1 MKKFL
6 ITAFTLLV
14 SLGVMAQAANDRTLR
29 LYYGGEVIFSRLVS
43 QLDSLNFKVNTVED
57 DEEDKPVVPDITTCD
72 KNYSESG
79 LYLGVIG
86 FNNKLT
92 EKELGLL
99 TPSTVNSYKT
109 FVNNLSVGN
118 ATVLY
123 YAEENG
129 LDRLT
134 QASFPSDLISAS
146 IVTFTDGLDQ
156 GSVAYNE
163 YYENMGIAQ
172 YLSDLN
178 GRILSE
184 KVCGS
189 NIKID
194 AYAIGLQ
201 GKDVQ
206 DVDAFKNNLKKLSSS
221 EDKMFEANDMDE
233 VNETFNNIARSLYSA
248 TSIFSMTFNI
258 PMPSNGEVI
267 RFTFDNVEK
276 AEDSKC
282 YIEGTYRSRNLE
294 DLKFEGCLYQ
304 GPAVISGVK
313 SGVEMSFSFEG
324 LSDTNNEQL
333 PRTNIQNFKKSSVN
347 GIWQLNSEFDGNS
360 NVEIEEEQ
368 KTAVVMLVLDCSSSL
383 GDDFARMKSAAN
395 NFISLLLNASE
406 QNNTVSFD
414 ANGGAGSMSSM
425 TFGKGDSK
433 YLTANK
439 FTRTGYTF
447 VGWNTKADG
456 TGTSY
461 SDKQSIT
468 PTENLTLYAQWEE
481 SKGTGTAN
489 GHDWVDLGLPS
500 GTKWATMNVGA
511 ESPEDYGDYFAWG
524 ETETKSSYTLEN
536 YKWYDDVNDRYTKY
550 PLMNRSLSVNEIEDS
565 GEISKRSA
573 TSGIFLRGNGDWNTL
588 DREFTYKG
596 NGIYEYAQPITL
608 KSEFKIATE
617 DWSTNYG
624 SYYGDGATIG
634 TIFVGDGS
642 YMNISV
648 STVINA
654 TKLILDTNASTLTIE
669 GTFGAAIIYS
679 SWTICGVRELVGD
692 AWDPASLSNVMTESN
707 GVYKLVKYGVELIP
721 LFLTDDILGY
731 GYKVV
736 ANGQWGSG
744 EYPRGYNQY
753 LSIDVAG
760 VYDITFTWYPDDKYL
775 EATATYVKDIERIMS
790 LEISDDAANA
800 SWGGDWQMPTREDVE
815 ELIDNCTWTWVT
827 QNKVVGY
834 KVTSNTNG
842 NSIFLPAAGSN
853 TAEGLYS
860 AGLEGYYW
868 TSTLTNTQ
876 FVDTYPSIAYN
887 LFFFEKNIVT
897 SDASR
902 SYGRSVRP
910 VLR

>member
-6 ITAFTLLV
+6 ITAFTLLI
-14 SLGVMAQAANDRTLR
+14 SLGVMAQATNDRTLR

-57 DEEDKPVVPDITTCD
+57 EEEDKPVVPDISTCD

-134 QASFPSDLISAS
+134 QSSFPSDLISAS

-172 YLSDLN
+172 YLTDLN

-324 LSDTNNEQL
+324 LSDMNNEQL

-414 ANGGAGSMSSM
+414 ANGGTGSMSSM
-425 TFGKGDSK
+425 TFGKGETK
-433 YLTANK
+433 TLTANT

-447 VGWNTKADG
+447 TGWNTKADG
-456 TGTSY
+456 TGISY
-461 SDKQSIT
+461 TNKQSIT

-481 SKGTGTAN
+481 SLTGMAN
-489 GHDWVDLGLPS
+489 GHEWVDLGLPS

-524 ETETKSSYTLEN
+524 ETQPKATYTLDN
-536 YKWYDDVNDRYTKY
+536 YKWYDSETETYTKY
-550 PLMNRSLSVNEIEDS
+550 PFLTRSMAVEDV
-565 GEISKRSA
+565 ENVAIIQKRS
-573 TSGIFLRGNGDWNTL
+573 TGSGVYLRGNGDWDTL
-588 DREFTYKG
+588 DREFTDKG
-596 NGIYEYAQPITL
+596 NGVYEYEQPIILT
-608 KSEFKIATE
+608 SEFKIASE
-617 DWSTNYG
+617 DWSTVNYG
-624 SYYGDGATIG
+624 SYGEDAKIG
-634 TIFVGDGS
+634 TIFVKEGS
-642 YMNISV
+642 QFNLAV
-648 STVINA
+648 PNVIHA
-654 TKLILDTNASTLTIE
+654 TKLILDINASTLTIE
-669 GTFGAAIIYS
+669 GTVGGAITYS
-679 SWTICGVRELVGD
+679 SWTICGVGELLGEP
-692 AWDPASLSNVMTESN
+692 WDPTSTSNLMTESN
-707 GVYKLVKYGVELIP
+707 GVYTLVKYGVELMPI
-721 LFLTDDILGY
+721 FLTDDILGY

-736 ANGQWGSG
+736 ANGKWGIK
-744 EYPRGYNQY
+744 EYPAFGNQ
-753 LSIDVAG
+753 LLIVDVAG
-760 VYDITFTWYPDDKYL
+760 VYDVTFTWYPEDEYL
-775 EATATYVKDIERIMS
+775 EATATYVKDIERVMS
-790 LEISDDAANA
+790 LELDDDAVNAN
-800 SWGGDWQMPTREDVE
+800 WGGDWRMPSDEEVA
-815 ELIDNCTWTWVT
+815 ELIDNCTWIWTT
-827 QNKVVGY
+827 QNGVNGY
-834 KVTSNTNG
+834 KVISEING

-853 TAEGLYS
+853 TDEGLYS

-868 TSTLTNTQ
+868 TSSLVKTTI
-876 FVDTYPSIAYN
+876 VDTYPCCAYN
-887 LFFFEKNIVT
+887 LFFFEKNIVAM
-897 SDASR
+897 DASR
-902 SYGRSVRP
+902 NYGRPVRP

>member
-6 ITAFTLLV
+6 ITAFTLLI
-14 SLGVMAQAANDRTLR
+14 SLCVMAQATNVRTLR

-43 QLDSLNFKVNTVED
+43 QLDSLNFKVNAVED

-172 YLSDLN
+172 YLTDLN

-206 DVDAFKNNLKKLSSS
+206 DVEAFKNNLRKLSSS

-258 PMPSNGEVI
+258 PMPSNGEVV

-324 LSDTNNEQL
+324 LSDMNNEQL

-414 ANGGAGSMSSM
+414 ANGGTGSMSSM
-425 TFGKGDSK
+425 TFGKGDTK
-433 YLTANK
+433 NLTANK

-500 GTKWATMNVGA
+500 GTKWATMNLGA
-511 ESPEDYGDYFAWG
+511 TSPEGYGNYYAWG
-524 ETETKSSYTLEN
+524 ETTTKSSYTLDN
-536 YKWYDDVNDRYTKY
+536 YKWYDNVNKMYTKY
-550 PLMNRSLSVNEIEDS
+550 IIETQP
-565 GEISKRSA
+565 GTGA
-573 TSGIFLRGNGDWNTL
+573 
-588 DREFTYKG
+588 KG
-596 NGIYEYAQPITL
+596 NYYIAGEGVEGSGFACD
-608 KSEFKIATE
+608 FK
-617 DWSTNYG
+617 
-624 SYYGDGATIG
+624 
-634 TIFVGDGS
+634 
-642 YMNISV
+642 
-648 STVINA
+648 
-654 TKLILDTNASTLTIE
+654 
-669 GTFGAAIIYS
+669 
-679 SWTICGVRELVGD
+679 
-692 AWDPASLSNVMTESN
+692 WDPAGCPLVNGTITFPNLPAGEYQFKITDGTWNYSWGSDCLANKDDFFDQMSWSNVAFTLSSESD
-707 GVYKLVKYGVELIP
+707 VTIS
-721 LFLTDDILGY
+721 FD
-731 GYKVV
+731 
-736 ANGQWGSG
+736 G
-744 EYPRGYNQY
+744 E
-753 LSIDVAG
+753 SIFVF
-760 VYDITFTWYPDDKYL
+760 VSNITL
-775 EATATYVKDIERIMS
+775 LA
-790 LEISDDAANA
+790 SDDAANA
-800 SWGGDWQMPTREDVE
+800 NWGGDWRMPTNE
-815 ELIDNCTWTWVT
+815 EIDELVDNCTWTWIS
-827 QNKVVGY
+827 QNGVNGY
-834 KVTSNTNG
+834 KVSSKVNG
-842 NSIFLPAAGSN
+842 NSIFLPAAGCSTDSVYFTGN
-853 TAEGLYS
+853 G
-860 AGLEGYYW
+860 GYYW
-868 TSTLTNTQ
+868 CSSLDTTGFADYLCIVSDSVLTNYQ
-876 FVDTYPSIAYN
+876 FDRYGGLSI
-887 LFFFEKNIVT
+887 
-897 SDASR
+897 
-902 SYGRSVRP
+902 RP
-910 VLR
+910 VLP

>member
-6 ITAFTLLV
+6 ITAFTLLI
-14 SLGVMAQAANDRTLR
+14 SLGVMAQATNDRTLR

-43 QLDSLNFKVNTVED
+43 QLDSLNFKVNAVED
-57 DEEDKPVVPDITTCD
+57 DEEDKPVVPDISTCD

-172 YLSDLN
+172 YLTDLN

-414 ANGGAGSMSSM
+414 ANGGTGSMSSM
-425 TFGKGDSK
+425 TFGKGDTK
-433 YLTANK
+433 NLIANK

-481 SKGTGTAN
+481 SKGIGTAN

-511 ESPEDYGDYFAWG
+511 DSPEDYGDYFAWG
-524 ETETKSSYTLEN
+524 ETQPKSTYTGGN
-536 YKWYDDVNDRYTKY
+536 YKWYDNTIGENTKY
-550 PLMNRSLSVNEIEDS
+550 ITETQP
-565 GEISKRSA
+565 GTGA
-573 TSGIFLRGNGDWNTL
+573 
-588 DREFTYKG
+588 KG
-596 NGIYEYAQPITL
+596 NYYIAGEGVEGSGFACDL
-608 KSEFKIATE
+608 K
-617 DWSTNYG
+617 
-624 SYYGDGATIG
+624 
-634 TIFVGDGS
+634 
-642 YMNISV
+642 
-648 STVINA
+648 
-654 TKLILDTNASTLTIE
+654 
-669 GTFGAAIIYS
+669 
-679 SWTICGVRELVGD
+679 
-692 AWDPASLSNVMTESN
+692 WDPAGCPLVNGTITFSNLPAGEYQFKITDGTWNSWGSDYLANKDDFFDQMSFSNVAFTLSSESDVTISFD
-707 GVYKLVKYGVELIP
+707 GESIFVLVS
-721 LFLTDDILGY
+721 
-731 GYKVV
+731 
-736 ANGQWGSG
+736 N
-744 EYPRGYNQY
+744 
-753 LSIDVAG
+753 
-760 VYDITFTWYPDDKYL
+760 ITL
-775 EATATYVKDIERIMS
+775 LA
-790 LEISDDAANA
+790 SDDAANA
-800 SWGGDWQMPTREDVE
+800 NWGGDWRMPTIDEID
-815 ELIDNCTWTWVT
+815 ELVNNCTWTWIT
-827 QNKVVGY
+827 QNGVNGY
-834 KVTSNTNG
+834 KVTSKTNG
-842 NSIFLPAAGSN
+842 NSIFLPAAGSRN
-853 TAEGLYS
+853 DLSLSS
-860 AGLEGYYW
+860 AGSDGDYW
-868 TSTLTNTQ
+868 SSSLNTSSS
-876 FVDTYPSIAYN
+876 DSAYSLYFN
-887 LFFFEKNIVT
+887 SGSVGWHNII
-897 SDASR
+897 R
-902 SYGRSVRP
+902 RYGQSVRA

>member
-6 ITAFTLLV
+6 ITAFTLLI
-14 SLGVMAQAANDRTLR
+14 SLGVMAQTTNSRTLR
-29 LYYGGEVIFSRLVS
+29 LYYDGEVIFSRLVS
-43 QLDSLNFKVNTVED
+43 QLDSLNFKVNNIED
-57 DEEDKPVVPDITTCD
+57 DEEDKPIVPDITTCD

-172 YLSDLN
+172 YLTDLN
-178 GRILSE
+178 GRVLSE

-194 AYAIGLQ
+194 AYAIGLK

-258 PMPSNGEVI
+258 PMPSNGEVV

-304 GPAVISGVK
+304 GPAVISGIK
-313 SGVEMSFSFEG
+313 SGVEMSFAFEG

-414 ANGGAGSMSSM
+414 ANGGTGSMSSM
-425 TFGKGDSK
+425 TFGKGETK
-433 YLTANK
+433 ILTANT
-439 FTRTGYTF
+439 FTRTGYAF
-447 VGWNTKADG
+447 IGWNTKADG

-461 SDKQSIT
+461 TNKQSIT
-468 PTENLTLYAQWEE
+468 PTDNLILYAQWEE
-481 SKGTGTAN
+481 SKVTGTAN
-489 GHDWVDLGLPS
+489 GHEWVDLGLPS

-511 ESPEDYGDYFAWG
+511 TTPEGYGSYYAWG
-524 ETETKSSYTLEN
+524 ETSTKSTYNWST
-536 YKWYDDVNDRYTKY
+536 YKWCKGSYDTQTKY
-550 PLMNRSLSVNEIEDS
+550 C
-565 GEISKRSA
+565 
-573 TSGIFLRGNGDWNTL
+573 TSSSYGTVDNKTTL
-588 DREFTYKG
+588 D
-596 NGIYEYAQPITL
+596 
-608 KSEFKIATE
+608 
-617 DWSTNYG
+617 
-624 SYYGDGATIG
+624 
-634 TIFVGDGS
+634 
-642 YMNISV
+642 
-648 STVINA
+648 
-654 TKLILDTNASTLTIE
+654 
-669 GTFGAAIIYS
+669 
-679 SWTICGVRELVGD
+679 
-692 AWDPASLSNVMTESN
+692 
-707 GVYKLVKYGVELIP
+707 
-721 LFLTDDILGY
+721 LTDD
-731 GYKVV
+731 
-736 ANGQWGSG
+736 A
-744 EYPRGYNQY
+744 
-753 LSIDVAG
+753 A
-760 VYDITFTWYPDDKYL
+760 
-775 EATATYVKDIERIMS
+775 YV
-790 LEISDDAANA
+790 N
-800 SWGGDWQMPTREDVE
+800 WGGDWRMPTKAEQD
-815 ELIDNCTWTWVT
+815 ELRNTSYTTWTWTT
-827 QNKVVGY
+827 QNGVKGY
-834 KVTSNTNG
+834 KVTSKTNG
-842 NSIFLPAAGSN
+842 NSIFLPAAGYRYDSDLN
-853 TAEGLYS
+853 V
-860 AGLEGYYW
+860 AGSYGYYW
-868 TSTLTNTQ
+868 SSSL
-876 FVDTYPSIAYN
+876 YSSG
-887 LFFFEKNIVT
+887 
-897 SDASR
+897 SDDACILYFSS
-902 SYGRSVRP
+902 SYVGWSHYRRFYGQSVRA

>member
-6 ITAFTLLV
+6 ITAFTLLI
-14 SLGVMAQAANDRTLR
+14 SLGVMAQATNDRTLR

-43 QLDSLNFKVNTVED
+43 QLDSLNFKVNMVED
-57 DEEDKPVVPDITTCD
+57 DEDDKPVVPDITTCD

-134 QASFPSDLISAS
+134 QSSFPSDLISAS

-172 YLSDLN
+172 YLTDLN

-383 GDDFARMKSAAN
+383 GDDFAKMKTAAN

-414 ANGGAGSMSSM
+414 ANGGSGTMSAM
-425 TFGKGDSK
+425 TYEKGQTKS
-433 YLTANK
+433 LTANK

-468 PTENLTLYAQWEE
+468 PTENLTLYAQWKDNT
-481 SKGTGTAN
+481 KGSAN

-524 ETETKSSYTLEN
+524 ETEPKSTYTLQN
-536 YKWYDDVNDRYTKY
+536 YKWYDSETETYTKY
-550 PLMNRSLSVNEIEDS
+550 PFLTRSMTVEDV
-565 GEISKRSA
+565 ENVAIIQKRS
-573 TSGIFLRGNGDWNTL
+573 TGSGVYLRGNGDWDTL
-588 DREFTYKG
+588 DRQFTDNG
-596 NGIYEYAQPITL
+596 NGTYTLEQAITL
-608 KSEFKIATE
+608 KSDFKIASE
-617 DWSTNYG
+617 DWKTINFG
-624 SYYGDGATIG
+624 SAGEEAKIG
-634 TIFVGDGS
+634 TISVAAGS
-642 YMNISV
+642 NDNIKV
-648 STVINA
+648 SSAINA
-654 TKLILDTNASTLTIE
+654 TKIILDTNASTLTIE
-669 GTFGAAIIYS
+669 GAEGGAITYS
-679 SWTICGVRELVGD
+679 SWTICGVGELVGD
-692 AWDPASLSNVMTESN
+692 AWDPTSTNNVMTESN
-707 GVYKLVKYGVELIP
+707 GVFTLTKYSVSLSVD
-721 LFLTDDILGY
+721 FVTDANVPEKATPGY

-736 ANGQWGSG
+736 ADGIWGVKEFPASG
-744 EYPRGYNQY
+744 NQF
-753 LSIDVAG
+753 LSPDADG
-760 VYDITFTWYPDDKYL
+760 VYDVTFTWDPEQEYL
-775 EATATYVKDIERIMS
+775 EATATYIGDAERIMT
-790 LEISDDAANA
+790 LKIEDDAANA
-800 SWGGDWQMPTREDVE
+800 NWGGSWRMPTNE
-815 ELIDNCTWTWVT
+815 EIDELVDNCTWTWIS
-827 QNKVVGY
+827 QNGVNGY
-834 KVTSNTNG
+834 KVSSKVNG
-842 NSIFLPAAGSN
+842 NSIFLPAAGYKAGNSVYTTN
-853 TAEGLYS
+853 GLYWS
-860 AGLEGYYW
+860 SNITSNPEIANFMGFDSNSSGSEVLQRYDGL
-868 TSTLTNTQ
+868 
-876 FVDTYPSIAYN
+876 
-887 LFFFEKNIVT
+887 NI
-897 SDASR
+897 
-902 SYGRSVRP
+902 RP
-910 VLR
+910 VLSR

>member
-6 ITAFTLLV
+6 ITAFTLLI
-14 SLGVMAQAANDRTLR
+14 SLCVMAQATNVRTLR

-43 QLDSLNFKVNTVED
+43 QLDSLNFKVNAVED

-172 YLSDLN
+172 YLTDLN

-206 DVDAFKNNLKKLSSS
+206 DVEAFKNNLRKLSSS

-258 PMPSNGEVI
+258 PMPSNGEVV

-324 LSDTNNEQL
+324 LSDMNNEQL

-414 ANGGAGSMSSM
+414 ANGGTGSMSSM
-425 TFGKGDSK
+425 TFGKGDTK
-433 YLTANK
+433 NLTANK

-500 GTKWATMNVGA
+500 GTKWATMNLGA
-511 ESPEDYGDYFAWG
+511 TSPEGYGNYYAWG
-524 ETETKSSYTLEN
+524 ETTTKSSYTLDN
-536 YKWYDDVNDRYTKY
+536 YKWYDNVNKRYTKY
-550 PLMNRSLSVNEIEDS
+550 IIETQP
-565 GEISKRSA
+565 GTGA
-573 TSGIFLRGNGDWNTL
+573 
-588 DREFTYKG
+588 KG
-596 NGIYEYAQPITL
+596 NYYIAGEGVEGSGFACD
-608 KSEFKIATE
+608 FK
-617 DWSTNYG
+617 
-624 SYYGDGATIG
+624 
-634 TIFVGDGS
+634 
-642 YMNISV
+642 
-648 STVINA
+648 
-654 TKLILDTNASTLTIE
+654 
-669 GTFGAAIIYS
+669 
-679 SWTICGVRELVGD
+679 
-692 AWDPASLSNVMTESN
+692 WDPAGCPLVNGTITFPNLPAGEYQFKITDGTWNYSWGSDCLANKDDFFDQMSWSNVAFTLSSESD
-707 GVYKLVKYGVELIP
+707 VTIS
-721 LFLTDDILGY
+721 FD
-731 GYKVV
+731 
-736 ANGQWGSG
+736 G
-744 EYPRGYNQY
+744 E
-753 LSIDVAG
+753 SIFVF
-760 VYDITFTWYPDDKYL
+760 VSNITL
-775 EATATYVKDIERIMS
+775 LA
-790 LEISDDAANA
+790 SDDAANA
-800 SWGGDWQMPTREDVE
+800 NWGGDWRMPTNE
-815 ELIDNCTWTWVT
+815 EIDELVDNCTWTWIS
-827 QNKVVGY
+827 QNGVNGY
-834 KVTSNTNG
+834 KVSSKVNG
-842 NSIFLPAAGSN
+842 NSIFLPAAGCSTDSVYFTGN
-853 TAEGLYS
+853 G
-860 AGLEGYYW
+860 GYYW
-868 TSTLTNTQ
+868 CSSLDTTGFADYLCIVSDSVLTNYQ
-876 FVDTYPSIAYN
+876 FDRYGGLSI
-887 LFFFEKNIVT
+887 
-897 SDASR
+897 
-902 SYGRSVRP
+902 RP
-910 VLR
+910 VLP

>member
-14 SLGVMAQAANDRTLR
+14 SLGVMAQATNDRTLR

-43 QLDSLNFKVNTVED
+43 QLDSLNFKVNAVEE
-57 DEEDKPVVPDITTCD
+57 DEEDKPVVPDISTCD

-172 YLSDLN
+172 YLTDLN

-414 ANGGAGSMSSM
+414 ANGGTGSMSSM
-425 TFGKGDSK
+425 TFGKGDTK
-433 YLTANK
+433 NLIANK

-456 TGTSY
+456 TSTSY

-481 SKGTGTAN
+481 SKGIGTAN
-489 GHDWVDLGLPS
+489 GHEWVDLGLPS
-500 GTKWATMNVGA
+500 GTKWAIMNVGA
-511 ESPEDYGDYFAWG
+511 DSPEDYGDYFAWG
-524 ETETKSSYTLEN
+524 ETQSKSRYTQEY
-536 YKWYDDVNDRYTKY
+536 YKWYDNTFGENTKY
-550 PLMNRSLSVNEIEDS
+550 ITETQP
-565 GEISKRSA
+565 GTGA
-573 TSGIFLRGNGDWNTL
+573 
-588 DREFTYKG
+588 KG
-596 NGIYEYAQPITL
+596 NYYIAGEGVEGSGFACDL
-608 KSEFKIATE
+608 K
-617 DWSTNYG
+617 
-624 SYYGDGATIG
+624 
-634 TIFVGDGS
+634 
-642 YMNISV
+642 
-648 STVINA
+648 
-654 TKLILDTNASTLTIE
+654 
-669 GTFGAAIIYS
+669 
-679 SWTICGVRELVGD
+679 
-692 AWDPASLSNVMTESN
+692 WDPAGCPLVNGTITFSNLPAGEYQFKITDSTWNYSWGSDYLANKDDFFDQMSFSNVAFTLSSESD
-707 GVYKLVKYGVELIP
+707 VTIS
-721 LFLTDDILGY
+721 FD
-731 GYKVV
+731 
-736 ANGQWGSG
+736 G
-744 EYPRGYNQY
+744 E
-753 LSIDVAG
+753 SIFVS
-760 VYDITFTWYPDDKYL
+760 VSNITL
-775 EATATYVKDIERIMS
+775 LA
-790 LEISDDAANA
+790 SDDAANA
-800 SWGGDWQMPTREDVE
+800 NWGGDWRMPTIDEID
-815 ELIDNCTWTWVT
+815 ELVNNCTWTWIT
-827 QNKVVGY
+827 QNGVKGY
-834 KVTSNTNG
+834 KVTSKTNG
-842 NSIFLPAAGSN
+842 NSIFLPAAGSRN
-853 TAEGLYS
+853 DLSLSS
-860 AGLEGYYW
+860 AGSDGDYW
-868 TSTLTNTQ
+868 SSSLNTSSS
-876 FVDTYPSIAYN
+876 DSAYSLYFN
-887 LFFFEKNIVT
+887 SGSVGWHN
-897 SDASR
+897 SSR
-902 SYGRSVRP
+902 RYGQSVRA

>member
-14 SLGVMAQAANDRTLR
+14 SLGVMAQTANNRTLR

-43 QLDSLNFKVNTVED
+43 QLDSLNFKLNAVEE
-57 DEEDKPVVPDITTCD
+57 DEEDKPVVPDISTCD

-172 YLSDLN
+172 YLTDLN

-414 ANGGAGSMSSM
+414 ANGGTGSMSSM
-425 TFGKGDSK
+425 TFGKGETK
-433 YLTANK
+433 TLTANA
-439 FTRTGYTF
+439 FTRTGYIFT
-447 VGWNTKADG
+447 GWNTKADG
-456 TGTSY
+456 AGTSY

-481 SKGTGTAN
+481 SKGIGTAN
-489 GHDWVDLGLPS
+489 GRDWVDLGLPS

-524 ETETKSSYTLEN
+524 ETQPKSSYTLEN
-536 YKWYDDVNDRYTKY
+536 YKWYDSANGNYTKY
-550 PLMNRSLSVNEIEDS
+550 IIENPKYYIAGIGVEGSGFACDLRWNPSACPL
-565 GEISKRSA
+565 
-573 TSGIFLRGNGDWNTL
+573 TNGTV
-588 DREFTYKG
+588 TYKNLPVG
-596 NGIYEYAQPITL
+596 DY
-608 KSEFKIATE
+608 EFKIT
-617 DWSTNYG
+617 DG
-624 SYYGDGATIG
+624 SWNNSWGLLYLANDPGNLMPSDDYGD
-634 TIFVGDGS
+634 
-642 YMNISV
+642 NI
-648 STVINA
+648 A
-654 TKLILDTNASTLTIE
+654 FTLTSVADVTISFDGE
-669 GTFGAAIIYS
+669 AIFIYLNLGISSDDEIYS
-679 SWTICGVRELVGD
+679 SL
-692 AWDPASLSNVMTESN
+692 
-707 GVYKLVKYGVELIP
+707 LI
-721 LFLTDDILGY
+721 
-731 GYKVV
+731 
-736 ANGQWGSG
+736 
-744 EYPRGYNQY
+744 R
-753 LSIDVAG
+753 
-760 VYDITFTWYPDDKYL
+760 
-775 EATATYVKDIERIMS
+775 
-790 LEISDDAANA
+790 SDDAANA
-800 SWGGDWQMPTREDVE
+800 NWGGDWRMPTKAEQD
-815 ELIDNCTWTWVT
+815 ELRTECIWTWVT
-827 QNKVVGY
+827 QNGVNGY
-834 KVTSNTNG
+834 KVSSKVNG
-842 NSIFLPAAGSN
+842 NSIFLPAAGYKAGNSVYTTN
-853 TAEGLYS
+853 GLYWS
-860 AGLEGYYW
+860 SNITSNPEIANFMGFDSNSSGSEVLQRYDGL
-868 TSTLTNTQ
+868 
-876 FVDTYPSIAYN
+876 
-887 LFFFEKNIVT
+887 NI
-897 SDASR
+897 
-902 SYGRSVRP
+902 RP
-910 VLR
+910 VLP

>member
-1 MKKFL
+1 MKKLL
-6 ITAFTLLV
+6 ITAFTLLI
-14 SLGVMAQAANDRTLR
+14 SLGVMAQMANDRTLR

-43 QLDSLNFKVNTVED
+43 QLDSLNFKVNAVEE
-57 DEEDKPVVPDITTCD
+57 DEEDKPVVPDISTCD
-72 KNYSESG
+72 KNYSQEG
-79 LYLGVIG
+79 LYLGIIG
-86 FNNKLT
+86 FNNKL
-92 EKELGLL
+92 KEREIGLL
-99 TPSTVNSYKT
+99 NPNTINSYKT

-134 QASFPSDLISAS
+134 QASFPSNLISAS

-172 YLSDLN
+172 YLTDLN

-221 EDKMFEANDMDE
+221 DDKMFEANDMDE

-383 GDDFARMKSAAN
+383 GDDFAKMKTAAN

-414 ANGGAGSMSSM
+414 ANGGTGSMSSM
-425 TFGKGDSK
+425 TFGKGETK
-433 YLTANK
+433 TLTANI

-447 VGWNTKADG
+447 TGWNTKADG
-456 TGTSY
+456 TGISY
-461 SDKQSIT
+461 TNKQSIT

-481 SKGTGTAN
+481 SKVTGTAN

-511 ESPEDYGDYFAWG
+511 TTPEGYGNYYAWG
-524 ETETKSSYTLEN
+524 ETQPKATYTLDN
-536 YKWYDDVNDRYTKY
+536 YKWYDSETETYTKY
-550 PLMNRSLSVNEIEDS
+550 PKAKRNVVLLGSEQGRKSLTFNVTVPYGTHVCYIAGSPSWEHLKMQKVDDTHFTLTTDELD
-565 GEISKRSA
+565 GLAYKYCA
-573 TSGIFLRGNGDWNTL
+573 GDTWTFVEKL
-588 DREFTYKG
+588 ADGAHPDDRE
-596 NGIYEYAQPITL
+596 YA
-608 KSEFKIATE
+608 
-617 DWSTNYG
+617 
-624 SYYGDGATIG
+624 
-634 TIFVGDGS
+634 
-642 YMNISV
+642 
-648 STVINA
+648 
-654 TKLILDTNASTLTIE
+654 
-669 GTFGAAIIYS
+669 
-679 SWTICGVRELVGD
+679 
-692 AWDPASLSNVMTESN
+692 ESD
-707 GVYKLVKYGVELIP
+707 V
-721 LFLTDDILGY
+721 
-731 GYKVV
+731 VV
-736 ANGQWGSG
+736 AWNAIQDP
-744 EYPRGYNQY
+744 E
-753 LSIDVAG
+753 
-760 VYDITFTWYPDDKYL
+760 ITIL
-775 EATATYVKDIERIMS
+775 E
-790 LEISDDAANA
+790 LEDDAAYAN
-800 SWGGDWQMPTREDVE
+800 WGGDWRMPTIDEID
-815 ELIDNCTWTWVT
+815 ELVDNCTWTWTT
-827 QNKVVGY
+827 QNGVNGY
-834 KVTSNTNG
+834 KVSSKVNA
-842 NSIFLPAAGSN
+842 NSIFLPAAGYRYSSDMYYAGSSGSYWSSSLGTSSSN
-853 TAEGLYS
+853 S
-860 AGLEGYYW
+860 AC
-868 TSTLTNTQ
+868 S
-876 FVDTYPSIAYN
+876 
-887 LFFFEKNIVT
+887 LFFGSSNV
-897 SDASR
+897 DWGNNYLR
-902 SYGRSVRP
+902 DYGRSVRA

>member
-6 ITAFTLLV
+6 ITAFTLLI
-14 SLGVMAQAANDRTLR
+14 SLCVMAQATNVRTLR

-43 QLDSLNFKVNTVED
+43 QLDSLNFKVNAVED

-172 YLSDLN
+172 YLTDLN

-206 DVDAFKNNLKKLSSS
+206 DVEAFKNNLRKLSSS

-258 PMPSNGEVI
+258 PMPSNGEVV

-324 LSDTNNEQL
+324 LSDMNNEQL

-414 ANGGAGSMSSM
+414 ANGGTGSMSSM
-425 TFGKGDSK
+425 TFGKGDTK
-433 YLTANK
+433 NLTANK

-500 GTKWATMNVGA
+500 GTKWATMNLGA
-511 ESPEDYGDYFAWG
+511 TSPEGYGNYYAWG
-524 ETETKSSYTLEN
+524 ETTTKSSYTLDN
-536 YKWYDDVNDRYTKY
+536 YKWYDNVNKRYTKY
-550 PLMNRSLSVNEIEDS
+550 IIETQP
-565 GEISKRSA
+565 GTGA
-573 TSGIFLRGNGDWNTL
+573 
-588 DREFTYKG
+588 KG
-596 NGIYEYAQPITL
+596 NYYIAGEGVEGSGFACD
-608 KSEFKIATE
+608 FK
-617 DWSTNYG
+617 
-624 SYYGDGATIG
+624 
-634 TIFVGDGS
+634 
-642 YMNISV
+642 
-648 STVINA
+648 
-654 TKLILDTNASTLTIE
+654 
-669 GTFGAAIIYS
+669 
-679 SWTICGVRELVGD
+679 
-692 AWDPASLSNVMTESN
+692 WDPAGCPLVNGTITFPNLPAGEYQFKITDGTWNYSWGSDCLANKDDFFDQMSWSNVAFTLSSESD
-707 GVYKLVKYGVELIP
+707 VTIS
-721 LFLTDDILGY
+721 FD
-731 GYKVV
+731 
-736 ANGQWGSG
+736 G
-744 EYPRGYNQY
+744 E
-753 LSIDVAG
+753 SIFVF
-760 VYDITFTWYPDDKYL
+760 VSNITL
-775 EATATYVKDIERIMS
+775 LA
-790 LEISDDAANA
+790 SDDAANA
-800 SWGGDWQMPTREDVE
+800 NWGGDWRMPTNE
-815 ELIDNCTWTWVT
+815 EIDELVDNCTWTWIS
-827 QNKVVGY
+827 QNGVNGY
-834 KVTSNTNG
+834 KVSSKVNG
-842 NSIFLPAAGSN
+842 NSIFLPAAGCSTDSVYFTGN
-853 TAEGLYS
+853 G
-860 AGLEGYYW
+860 GYYW
-868 TSTLTNTQ
+868 CSSLDTTGFADYLCIGSDSVLTNYR
-876 FVDTYPSIAYN
+876 FDRYGGLSI
-887 LFFFEKNIVT
+887 
-897 SDASR
+897 
-902 SYGRSVRP
+902 RP
-910 VLR
+910 VLP

>member
-6 ITAFTLLV
+6 ITAFTLLI
-14 SLGVMAQAANDRTLR
+14 SLGVMAQATNDRTLR

-43 QLDSLNFKVNTVED
+43 QLDSLNFKVNTIED
-57 DEEDKPVVPDITTCD
+57 EEEDKPVVPDISTCD

-79 LYLGVIG
+79 LYLGIIG

-92 EKELGLL
+92 EKELGILN
-99 TPSTVNSYKT
+99 PSTVNSYKT

-172 YLSDLN
+172 YLTDLN

-414 ANGGAGSMSSM
+414 ANGGSGSMSSM
-425 TFGKGDSK
+425 TFGKGETK
-433 YLTANK
+433 TLTANT

-447 VGWNTKADG
+447 TGWNTKSDG
-456 TGTSY
+456 SGTSY
-461 SDKQSIT
+461 TNKQSIT

-481 SKGTGTAN
+481 SKDTGTAN
-489 GHDWVDLGLPS
+489 GHEWVDLGLPS
-500 GTKWATMNVGA
+500 GTKWATTNVGA
-511 ESPEDYGDYFAWG
+511 TTPEGYGNYYAWG
-524 ETETKSSYTLEN
+524 ETQPKATYTLDN
-536 YKWYDDVNDRYTKY
+536 YKWYDSETETYTKY
-550 PLMNRSLSVNEIEDS
+550 PKAKRNVVLPGSEQGRKSLTFNVTVPYGTHVCYIVGSPSWEHLKMQKVDDTHFTLTTDELDGLEYKYCAGDTWTFV
-565 GEISKRSA
+565 EKLA
-573 TSGIFLRGNGDWNTL
+573 NGAHPA
-588 DREFTYKG
+588 DRE
-596 NGIYEYAQPITL
+596 YA
-608 KSEFKIATE
+608 
-617 DWSTNYG
+617 
-624 SYYGDGATIG
+624 
-634 TIFVGDGS
+634 
-642 YMNISV
+642 
-648 STVINA
+648 
-654 TKLILDTNASTLTIE
+654 
-669 GTFGAAIIYS
+669 
-679 SWTICGVRELVGD
+679 
-692 AWDPASLSNVMTESN
+692 ESD
-707 GVYKLVKYGVELIP
+707 V
-721 LFLTDDILGY
+721 
-731 GYKVV
+731 VV
-736 ANGQWGSG
+736 AWNAIQDP
-744 EYPRGYNQY
+744 E
-753 LSIDVAG
+753 
-760 VYDITFTWYPDDKYL
+760 ITIIL
-775 EATATYVKDIERIMS
+775 E
-790 LEISDDAANA
+790 LEDDAANA
-800 SWGGDWQMPTREDVE
+800 NWGGDWHIPSKEEME
-815 ELIDNCTWTWVT
+815 ELIDNCTWTSTT
-827 QNKVVGY
+827 QNGVKGY
-834 KVTSNTNG
+834 KVTSKTNG
-842 NSIFLPAAGSN
+842 NSIFLPAAGEKVGN
-853 TAEGLYS
+853 NLQGEGVVGFYWSSSLDTSISDY
-860 AGLEGYYW
+860 AYEFGIYIDKFEGDSIYRYY
-868 TSTLTNTQ
+868 
-876 FVDTYPSIAYN
+876 
-887 LFFFEKNIVT
+887 
-897 SDASR
+897 
-902 SYGRSVRP
+902 GHSVRA

>member
-6 ITAFTLLV
+6 ITAFTLLI
-14 SLGVMAQAANDRTLR
+14 SLGVMAQATNDRTLR

-43 QLDSLNFKVNTVED
+43 QLDSLNFKVNTVEE
-57 DEEDKPVVPDITTCD
+57 DEEDKPVVPDISTCD
-72 KNYSESG
+72 KNYSQEG
-79 LYLGVIG
+79 LYLGIIG
-86 FNNKLT
+86 FNNKL
-92 EKELGLL
+92 KEREIGLL
-99 TPSTVNSYKT
+99 NPNTINSYKT

-134 QASFPSDLISAS
+134 QASFPSNLISAS

-172 YLSDLN
+172 YLTDLN

-206 DVDAFKNNLKKLSSS
+206 DIDAFKNNLKKLSSS

-333 PRTNIQNFKKSSVN
+333 PRNNIQNFKKSSVN

-383 GDDFARMKSAAN
+383 GDDFAKMKTAAN

-414 ANGGAGSMSSM
+414 ANGGTGSMSSM
-425 TFGKGDSK
+425 TFGKGETK
-433 YLTANK
+433 NLTANK
-439 FTRTGYTF
+439 FTRTGYIF
-447 VGWNTKADG
+447 KGWNTKADG

-489 GHDWVDLGLPS
+489 GHEWVDLGLPS
-500 GTKWATMNVGA
+500 GTKWATTNVGA
-511 ESPEDYGDYFAWG
+511 STPEGYGNYYAWG
-524 ETETKSSYTLEN
+524 ETQPKATYTLDN
-536 YKWYDDVNDRYTKY
+536 YKWYDSETETYTKY
-550 PLMNRSLSVNEIEDS
+550 PKAKRNVVLPEAEQGRKSLTFNVTVPYGTHVCYIAGSPSWEHLKMQKVDDTHFTLTTYELD
-565 GEISKRSA
+565 GLAYKYCA
-573 TSGIFLRGNGDWNTL
+573 GDTWTFVEKL
-588 DREFTYKG
+588 ADGALPADRE
-596 NGIYEYAQPITL
+596 YA
-608 KSEFKIATE
+608 
-617 DWSTNYG
+617 
-624 SYYGDGATIG
+624 
-634 TIFVGDGS
+634 
-642 YMNISV
+642 
-648 STVINA
+648 
-654 TKLILDTNASTLTIE
+654 
-669 GTFGAAIIYS
+669 
-679 SWTICGVRELVGD
+679 
-692 AWDPASLSNVMTESN
+692 ESD
-707 GVYKLVKYGVELIP
+707 V
-721 LFLTDDILGY
+721 
-731 GYKVV
+731 VV
-736 ANGQWGSG
+736 AWNAIQDS
-744 EYPRGYNQY
+744 E
-753 LSIDVAG
+753 
-760 VYDITFTWYPDDKYL
+760 ITIL
-775 EATATYVKDIERIMS
+775 E
-790 LEISDDAANA
+790 LEDDAANA
-800 SWGGDWQMPTREDVE
+800 NWGGDWHIPSKEEME
-815 ELIDNCTWTWVT
+815 ELIDNCTWTWT
-827 QNKVVGY
+827 AQDGANGY
-834 KVTSNTNG
+834 KVTSKTNG
-842 NSIFLPAAGSN
+842 NSIFLPAAGYASLQN
-853 TAEGLYS
+853 IPNQGTYG
-860 AGLEGYYW
+860 GYY
-868 TSTLTNTQ
+868 SNQ
-876 FVDTYPSIAYN
+876 VQSSEFAN
-887 LFFFEKNIVT
+887 GLFFFEDRIVM
-897 SDASR
+897 DVASR
-902 SYGRSVRP
+902 RLGYSIRP
-910 VLR
+910 VLH

>member
-6 ITAFTLLV
+6 ITAFTLLI
-14 SLGVMAQAANDRTLR
+14 SLGVMAQATNDRTLR

-57 DEEDKPVVPDITTCD
+57 EEEDKPVVPDITTCD

-79 LYLGVIG
+79 LYLGIIG

-92 EKELGLL
+92 EKELGILN
-99 TPSTVNSYKT
+99 PSTVNSYKT

-172 YLSDLN
+172 YLTDLN

-414 ANGGAGSMSSM
+414 ANGGTGSMSSM
-425 TFGKGDSK
+425 TFGKGETK
-433 YLTANK
+433 TLTANT
-439 FTRTGYTF
+439 FTRTSYTF
-447 VGWNTKADG
+447 TGWNTKADG
-456 TGTSY
+456 TGISY
-461 SDKQSIT
+461 TNKQSIT

-500 GTKWATMNVGA
+500 GTKWATTNVGA
-511 ESPEDYGDYFAWG
+511 TTPEGYGDYFAWG
-524 ETETKSSYTLEN
+524 ETQSKDTYTLEN
-536 YKWYDDVNDRYTKY
+536 YKWYDSTTEEYTKY
-550 PLMNRSLSVNEIEDS
+550 PKAKRNVVLPGSEQGRKSLTFNVTVPYGTHVCYIVGSPSWEHLKMQKVDDTHFTLTTDELD
-565 GEISKRSA
+565 GLAYKYCA
-573 TSGIFLRGNGDWNTL
+573 GDTWTFVEKL
-588 DREFTYKG
+588 ADGAHPADRE
-596 NGIYEYAQPITL
+596 YA
-608 KSEFKIATE
+608 
-617 DWSTNYG
+617 
-624 SYYGDGATIG
+624 
-634 TIFVGDGS
+634 
-642 YMNISV
+642 
-648 STVINA
+648 
-654 TKLILDTNASTLTIE
+654 
-669 GTFGAAIIYS
+669 
-679 SWTICGVRELVGD
+679 
-692 AWDPASLSNVMTESN
+692 ESD
-707 GVYKLVKYGVELIP
+707 V
-721 LFLTDDILGY
+721 
-731 GYKVV
+731 VV
-736 ANGQWGSG
+736 AWNAIQDP
-744 EYPRGYNQY
+744 E
-753 LSIDVAG
+753 
-760 VYDITFTWYPDDKYL
+760 ITIL
-775 EATATYVKDIERIMS
+775 E
-790 LEISDDAANA
+790 LEDDAANFN
-800 SWGGDWQMPTREDVE
+800 WGGDWRMPTIDEID
-815 ELIDNCTWTWVT
+815 ELVDNCTWTWTT
-827 QNKVVGY
+827 QNGVNGY
-834 KVTSNTNG
+834 KVSSKVNA
-842 NSIFLPAAGSN
+842 NSIFLPAAGYRYSSDIYYAGSSGSYWSSSLGTSSSN
-853 TAEGLYS
+853 GACSLFS
-860 AGLEGYYW
+860 
-868 TSTLTNTQ
+868 SSN
-876 FVDTYPSIAYN
+876 VDWGNNY
-887 LFFFEKNIVT
+887 LR
-897 SDASR
+897 D
-902 SYGRSVRP
+902 YGHSVRA

>member
-6 ITAFTLLV
+6 ITAFTLLI
-14 SLGVMAQAANDRTLR
+14 SLGVMAQATNDRTLR

-57 DEEDKPVVPDITTCD
+57 EEEDKPVVPDISTCD

-134 QASFPSDLISAS
+134 QSSFPSDLISAS

-172 YLSDLN
+172 YLTDLN

-324 LSDTNNEQL
+324 LSDMNNEQL

-414 ANGGAGSMSSM
+414 ANGGTGSMSSM
-425 TFGKGDSK
+425 TFGKGETK
-433 YLTANK
+433 TLTANT

-447 VGWNTKADG
+447 TGWNTKADG
-456 TGTSY
+456 TGISY
-461 SDKQSIT
+461 TNKQSIT

-481 SKGTGTAN
+481 SLTGMAN
-489 GHDWVDLGLPS
+489 GHEWVDLGLPS

-524 ETETKSSYTLEN
+524 ETQPKATYTLDN
-536 YKWYDDVNDRYTKY
+536 YKWYDSETETYTKY
-550 PLMNRSLSVNEIEDS
+550 PFLTRSMAVEDV
-565 GEISKRSA
+565 ENVAIIQKRS
-573 TSGIFLRGNGDWNTL
+573 TGSGVYLRGNGDWDTL
-588 DREFTYKG
+588 DREFTDKG
-596 NGIYEYAQPITL
+596 NGVYEYEQPIILT
-608 KSEFKIATE
+608 SEFKIASE
-617 DWSTNYG
+617 DWSTVNYG
-624 SYYGDGATIG
+624 SYGEDAKIG
-634 TIFVGDGS
+634 TIFVKEGS
-642 YMNISV
+642 QFNLAV
-648 STVINA
+648 PNVIHA
-654 TKLILDTNASTLTIE
+654 TKLILDINASTLTIE
-669 GTFGAAIIYS
+669 GTVGGAITYS
-679 SWTICGVRELVGD
+679 SWTICGVGELLGEP
-692 AWDPASLSNVMTESN
+692 WDPTSTSNLMTESN
-707 GVYKLVKYGVELIP
+707 GVYTLVKYGVELMPI
-721 LFLTDDILGY
+721 FLTDDILGY

-736 ANGQWGSG
+736 ANGKWGIK
-744 EYPRGYNQY
+744 EYPAFGNQ
-753 LSIDVAG
+753 LLIVDVAG
-760 VYDITFTWYPDDKYL
+760 VYDVTFTWYPEDEYL
-775 EATATYVKDIERIMS
+775 EATATYVKDIERVMS
-790 LEISDDAANA
+790 LELDDDAVNAN
-800 SWGGDWQMPTREDVE
+800 WGGDWRMPSDEEVA
-815 ELIDNCTWTWVT
+815 ELIDNCTWIWTT
-827 QNKVVGY
+827 QNGVNGY
-834 KVTSNTNG
+834 KVISEING

-853 TAEGLYS
+853 TDEGLYS
-860 AGLEGYYW
+860 AGLAGYYW
-868 TSTLTNTQ
+868 TSSLVKTTI
-876 FVDTYPSIAYN
+876 VDTYPCCAYN
-887 LFFFEKNIVT
+887 LFFFEKNIVAM
-897 SDASR
+897 DASR
-902 SYGRSVRP
+902 NYGRPVRP

>member
-14 SLGVMAQAANDRTLR
+14 SLGVMAQTANNRILR

-43 QLDSLNFKVNTVED
+43 QLDSLNFKVNAVEE
-57 DEEDKPVVPDITTCD
+57 DEEDKPVVPDISTCD

-172 YLSDLN
+172 YLTDLN

-414 ANGGAGSMSSM
+414 ANGGTGSMSSM
-425 TFGKGDSK
+425 TFGKGETK
-433 YLTANK
+433 TLTANA

-447 VGWNTKADG
+447 TGWNTNADG

-481 SKGTGTAN
+481 SKGIGTAN
-489 GHDWVDLGLPS
+489 GRDWVDLGLPS
-500 GTKWATMNVGA
+500 GTKWATMNVGS

-524 ETETKSSYTLEN
+524 ETEPKSSYTLEN
-536 YKWYDDVNDRYTKY
+536 YKWYDSANGNYTKY
-550 PLMNRSLSVNEIEDS
+550 IIENPKYYIAGEGVEGSGFACDLKWDPAGCPLVN
-565 GEISKRSA
+565 G
-573 TSGIFLRGNGDWNTL
+573 TV
-588 DREFTYKG
+588 TYKNLPVG
-596 NGIYEYAQPITL
+596 DY
-608 KSEFKIATE
+608 EFKIT
-617 DWSTNYG
+617 
-624 SYYGDGATIG
+624 
-634 TIFVGDGS
+634 DGS
-642 YMNISV
+642 WNNSWGLLYLANDPGNLIPSDDYGYNI
-648 STVINA
+648 A
-654 TKLILDTNASTLTIE
+654 FTLTSVADVTISFDGE
-669 GTFGAAIIYS
+669 AIFIYLNLGISSDDEIYS
-679 SWTICGVRELVGD
+679 SL
-692 AWDPASLSNVMTESN
+692 
-707 GVYKLVKYGVELIP
+707 LI
-721 LFLTDDILGY
+721 
-731 GYKVV
+731 
-736 ANGQWGSG
+736 
-744 EYPRGYNQY
+744 R
-753 LSIDVAG
+753 
-760 VYDITFTWYPDDKYL
+760 
-775 EATATYVKDIERIMS
+775 
-790 LEISDDAANA
+790 SDDAANA
-800 SWGGDWQMPTREDVE
+800 NWGGSWRMPTNE
-815 ELIDNCTWTWVT
+815 EIDELVDNCTWTWIS
-827 QNKVVGY
+827 QNGVNGY
-834 KVTSNTNG
+834 KVSSKVNG
-842 NSIFLPAAGSN
+842 NSIFLPAAGYKAGDSVYTTN
-853 TAEGLYS
+853 GLYWS
-860 AGLEGYYW
+860 SNITSNPEIANFMGFDSNSSGSEVLQRYDGL
-868 TSTLTNTQ
+868 
-876 FVDTYPSIAYN
+876 
-887 LFFFEKNIVT
+887 NI
-897 SDASR
+897 
-902 SYGRSVRP
+902 RP
-910 VLR
+910 VLP

>member
-1 MKKFL
+1 MNKFL

-14 SLGVMAQAANDRTLR
+14 SLGVMAQATNDRTLR

-57 DEEDKPVVPDITTCD
+57 DEEDKPVPDITTCD

-172 YLSDLN
+172 YLTDLN

-294 DLKFEGCLYQ
+294 GLKFEGCLYQ
-304 GPAVISGVK
+304 GPTVISGVK

-324 LSDTNNEQL
+324 LSDMNNEQL

-414 ANGGAGSMSSM
+414 ANGGTGSMSSM
-425 TFGKGDSK
+425 TFGKGESK
-433 YLTANK
+433 NLTANK
-439 FTRTGYTF
+439 FTRTGYIF
-447 VGWNTKADG
+447 KGWNTKSDG

-524 ETETKSSYTLEN
+524 ETQPKSTYTLEN
-536 YKWYDDVNDRYTKY
+536 YKWYDSTTEEYTKY
-550 PLMNRSLSVNEIEDS
+550 PKFKRSLVVQESN
-565 GEISKRSA
+565 KRSA
-573 TSGIFLRGNGDWNTL
+573 SSGIYLRGNGDWDTL
-588 DREFTYKG
+588 DREFTD
-596 NGIYEYAQPITL
+596 NGDGTYTL
-608 KSEFKIATE
+608 NMSFQLTSSFKIASE
-617 DWSTNYG
+617 DWNEINFGCSW
-624 SYYGDGATIG
+624 GDMAKIG
-634 TIFVGDGS
+634 TIALSDNGL
-642 YMNISV
+642 NIEVNS
-648 STVINA
+648 VINV
-654 TKLILDTNASTLTIE
+654 TSMILDIVNETLTIK
-669 GTFGAAIIYS
+669 GTPGGNITYN
-679 SWTICGVRELVGD
+679 SWTICGESELVGAEWD
-692 AWDPASLSNVMTESN
+692 ATSLENIMIEKN
-707 GVYKLVKYGVELIP
+707 GVYSLTKRGVLLIENEEYP
-721 LFLTDDILGY
+721 
-731 GYKVV
+731 YKVV
-736 ANGQWGSG
+736 ADGKWGG
-744 EYPRGYNQY
+744 KEYPDGEFSYMY
-753 LSIDVAG
+753 LTISKTGIYDV
-760 VYDITFTWYPDDKYL
+760 TFTFNLEQEYL
-775 EATATYVKDIERIMS
+775 EATATYVRDVERLMS
-790 LEISDDAANA
+790 LDLEDDAAYVN
-800 SWGGDWQMPTREDVE
+800 WGGDWRMPYVDEIL
-815 ELIDNCTWTWVT
+815 ELIDNCTWEWVT
-827 QNKVVGY
+827 LNGVNGY
-834 KVTSNTNG
+834 KVISKTNG
-842 NSIFLPAAGSN
+842 NSIFLPTTGSY
-853 TAEGLYS
+853 THDGLYVQ
-860 AGLEGYYW
+860 GTEGYYW
-868 TSTLTNTQ
+868 SSTLSNYSL
-876 FVDTYPSIAYN
+876 VDIYPAGADN
-887 LFFFEKNIVT
+887 LFFFDRNIVAM
-897 SDASR
+897 DAER
-902 SYGRSVRP
+902 SFGRTIRP
-910 VLR
+910 VLAK

>member
-14 SLGVMAQAANDRTLR
+14 SLGVMAQATNDRTLR

-43 QLDSLNFKVNTVED
+43 QLDSLNFKVNAVEE
-57 DEEDKPVVPDITTCD
+57 DEEDKPVVPDISTCD

-172 YLSDLN
+172 YLTDLN

-414 ANGGAGSMSSM
+414 ANGGTGSMSSM
-425 TFGKGDSK
+425 TFGKGDTK
-433 YLTANK
+433 NLIANK

-481 SKGTGTAN
+481 SKGIGTAN

-511 ESPEDYGDYFAWG
+511 DSPEDYGDYFAWG
-524 ETETKSSYTLEN
+524 ETQPKSTYTGGN
-536 YKWYDDVNDRYTKY
+536 YKWYDNTIGENTKY
-550 PLMNRSLSVNEIEDS
+550 ITETQP
-565 GEISKRSA
+565 GTGA
-573 TSGIFLRGNGDWNTL
+573 
-588 DREFTYKG
+588 KG
-596 NGIYEYAQPITL
+596 NYYIAGEGVEGSGFACDL
-608 KSEFKIATE
+608 K
-617 DWSTNYG
+617 
-624 SYYGDGATIG
+624 
-634 TIFVGDGS
+634 
-642 YMNISV
+642 
-648 STVINA
+648 
-654 TKLILDTNASTLTIE
+654 
-669 GTFGAAIIYS
+669 
-679 SWTICGVRELVGD
+679 
-692 AWDPASLSNVMTESN
+692 WDPAGCPLVNGTITFSNLPAGEYQFKITDGTWNSWGSDYLANKDDFFDQMSFSNVAFTLSSESDVTISFD
-707 GVYKLVKYGVELIP
+707 GESIFVLVS
-721 LFLTDDILGY
+721 
-731 GYKVV
+731 
-736 ANGQWGSG
+736 N
-744 EYPRGYNQY
+744 
-753 LSIDVAG
+753 
-760 VYDITFTWYPDDKYL
+760 ITL
-775 EATATYVKDIERIMS
+775 LA
-790 LEISDDAANA
+790 SDDAANA
-800 SWGGDWQMPTREDVE
+800 NWGGDWRMPTIDEID
-815 ELIDNCTWTWVT
+815 ELVNNCTWTWIT
-827 QNKVVGY
+827 QNGVNGY
-834 KVTSNTNG
+834 KVTSKTNG
-842 NSIFLPAAGSN
+842 NSIFLPAAGSRN
-853 TAEGLYS
+853 DLSLSS
-860 AGLEGYYW
+860 AGSDGDYW
-868 TSTLTNTQ
+868 SSSLNTSSS
-876 FVDTYPSIAYN
+876 DSAYSLYFN
-887 LFFFEKNIVT
+887 SGSVGWHNII
-897 SDASR
+897 R
-902 SYGRSVRP
+902 RYGQSVRA

>member
-6 ITAFTLLV
+6 ITAFTLLI
-14 SLGVMAQAANDRTLR
+14 SLGVMAQATNDRTLR

-57 DEEDKPVVPDITTCD
+57 EEEDKPVVPDITTCD

-79 LYLGVIG
+79 LYLGIIG

-92 EKELGLL
+92 EKELGILN
-99 TPSTVNSYKT
+99 PSTVNSYKT

-172 YLSDLN
+172 YLTDLN

-333 PRTNIQNFKKSSVN
+333 PRNNIQNFKKSSVN

-383 GDDFARMKSAAN
+383 GDDFAKMKTAAN

-414 ANGGAGSMSSM
+414 ANGGTGSMSSM
-425 TFGKGDSK
+425 TFGKGETK
-433 YLTANK
+433 NLTANK
-439 FTRTGYTF
+439 FTRTGYIF
-447 VGWNTKADG
+447 KGWNTKADG

-489 GHDWVDLGLPS
+489 GHEWVDLGLPS
-500 GTKWATMNVGA
+500 GTKWATTNVGA
-511 ESPEDYGDYFAWG
+511 STPEGYGNYYAWG
-524 ETETKSSYTLEN
+524 ETQPKATYTLDN
-536 YKWYDDVNDRYTKY
+536 YKWYDSETETYTKY
-550 PLMNRSLSVNEIEDS
+550 PKAKRNVVLPEAEQGRKSLTFNVTVPYGTHVCYIAGSPSWEHLKMQKIDDTHFTLTTDELD
-565 GEISKRSA
+565 GLAYKYCA
-573 TSGIFLRGNGDWNTL
+573 GDTWTFVEKL
-588 DREFTYKG
+588 ADGALPADRE
-596 NGIYEYAQPITL
+596 YA
-608 KSEFKIATE
+608 
-617 DWSTNYG
+617 
-624 SYYGDGATIG
+624 
-634 TIFVGDGS
+634 
-642 YMNISV
+642 
-648 STVINA
+648 
-654 TKLILDTNASTLTIE
+654 
-669 GTFGAAIIYS
+669 
-679 SWTICGVRELVGD
+679 
-692 AWDPASLSNVMTESN
+692 ESD
-707 GVYKLVKYGVELIP
+707 V
-721 LFLTDDILGY
+721 
-731 GYKVV
+731 VV
-736 ANGQWGSG
+736 AWNAIQDS
-744 EYPRGYNQY
+744 E
-753 LSIDVAG
+753 
-760 VYDITFTWYPDDKYL
+760 ITIL
-775 EATATYVKDIERIMS
+775 E
-790 LEISDDAANA
+790 LEDDAANA
-800 SWGGDWQMPTREDVE
+800 NWGGDWHIPSKEEME
-815 ELIDNCTWTWVT
+815 ELIDNCTWTWT
-827 QNKVVGY
+827 AQNGVNGY
-834 KVTSNTNG
+834 KVTSKTNG
-842 NSIFLPAAGSN
+842 NSIFLPAAGYRYDSSLN
-853 TAEGLYS
+853 FAGYGGLYWS
-860 AGLEGYYW
+860 SSLN
-868 TSTLTNTQ
+868 TSN
-876 FVDTYPSIAYN
+876 SIYAYN
-887 LFFFEKNIVT
+887 LDFE
-897 SDASR
+897 S
-902 SYGRSVRP
+902 SYVDWFYYNRRCGLSVRA

>member
-172 YLSDLN
+172 YLTDLN

-383 GDDFARMKSAAN
+383 GEDFARMKSAAN

-414 ANGGAGSMSSM
+414 ANGGTGSMSSM
-425 TFGKGDSK
+425 TFGKGETK
-433 YLTANK
+433 TLTANT

-447 VGWNTKADG
+447 TGWNTKADG
-456 TGTSY
+456 TGISY
-461 SDKQSIT
+461 TNKQSIT

-481 SKGTGTAN
+481 SLTGMAN
-489 GHDWVDLGLPS
+489 GHEWVDLGLPS

-511 ESPEDYGDYFAWG
+511 ESPEDYGDHFAWG
-524 ETETKSSYTLEN
+524 ETQPKSTYTLQN
-536 YKWYDDVNDRYTKY
+536 YKWYDSEAETYTKY
-550 PLMNRSLSVNEIEDS
+550 PKAKGNVVLPGPEQGREGLTFNVTVPYGTHVCYIAGSPNWEHIKMQKVDDTHFTLTTDELTGEGYKYCAGDGWAYVEMQADGYDLPDREYAENDVVEAWYAIQDPSV
-565 GEISKRSA
+565 ISTA
-573 TSGIFLRGNGDWNTL
+573 PIYLRGSMGGEDWPALEEFALQTTDGENYVL
-588 DREFTYKG
+588 EFTEPTELTG
-596 NGIYEYAQPITL
+596 
-608 KSEFKIATE
+608 EFKIA
-617 DWSTNYG
+617 DASWGSMNYG
-624 SYYGDGATIG
+624 GNEVGIVVNANEAVVLSRGGSSKGLYFAYGLVATRIEFTKSTRTLIIIFDPEI
-634 TIFVGDGS
+634 TI
-642 YMNISV
+642 
-648 STVINA
+648 
-654 TKLILDTNASTLTIE
+654 L
-669 GTFGAAIIYS
+669 
-679 SWTICGVRELVGD
+679 EL
-692 AWDPASLSNVMTESN
+692 E
-707 GVYKLVKYGVELIP
+707 
-721 LFLTDDILGY
+721 
-731 GYKVV
+731 
-736 ANGQWGSG
+736 
-744 EYPRGYNQY
+744 
-753 LSIDVAG
+753 
-760 VYDITFTWYPDDKYL
+760 
-775 EATATYVKDIERIMS
+775 
-790 LEISDDAANA
+790 DDAAN
-800 SWGGDWQMPTREDVE
+800 SNWGGDWRMPTSAEQD
-815 ELIDNCTWTWVT
+815 ELRTECIWIWGQKNGI
-827 QNKVVGY
+827 NGY
-834 KVTSNTNG
+834 KVTSKTNG
-842 NSIFLPAAGSN
+842 NSIFLPAAGYRFGSSLHY
-853 TAEGLYS
+853 TDIL
-860 AGLEGYYW
+860 GYYW
-868 TSTLTNTQ
+868 GSSLNAYDSDKACGLN
-876 FVDTYPSIAYN
+876 FKLDSVDSYNDYRDHGKSI
-887 LFFFEKNIVT
+887 
-897 SDASR
+897 
-902 SYGRSVRP
+902 RP

>member
-6 ITAFTLLV
+6 ITAFTLLI
-14 SLGVMAQAANDRTLR
+14 SLGVMAQATNDRTLR

-43 QLDSLNFKVNTVED
+43 QLDSLNFKVNAVEE
-57 DEEDKPVVPDITTCD
+57 DEEDKPVVPDISTCN

-109 FVNNLSVGN
+109 FVNKLSVGN

-129 LDRLT
+129 LNRLT

-172 YLSDLN
+172 YLTDLN

-324 LSDTNNEQL
+324 LSDMNNEQL

-414 ANGGAGSMSSM
+414 ANGGTGSMSSM
-425 TFGKGDSK
+425 TFGKGETK
-433 YLTANK
+433 TLTANT

-447 VGWNTKADG
+447 TGWNTKADG
-456 TGTSY
+456 TGISY
-461 SDKQSIT
+461 TNKQSIT
-468 PTENLTLYAQWEE
+468 PTENLTLYAQWELPQDTKLYFVNSE
-481 SKGTGTAN
+481 GWEDIYVYIWSETSGIEYTLWPGVPATKMNFTINGWEVYSFDMEGLEQYEYIIFNDQLTGVQTGDLVIDYSKPYLLYADQRWYASRNEVPTVYQYVVSGTSN
-489 GHDWVDLGLPS
+489 SYSWVDLGLPS
-500 GTKWATMNVGA
+500 GTKWANCNVGSV
-511 ESPEDYGDYFAWG
+511 SPEEYGSYYAWG
-524 ETETKSSYTLEN
+524 ETSTKSIYTSSN
-536 YKWYDDVNDRYTKY
+536 YTYSNNPTTLPLTK
-550 PLMNRSLSVNEIEDS
+550 D
-565 GEISKRSA
+565 
-573 TSGIFLRGNGDWNTL
+573 
-588 DREFTYKG
+588 
-596 NGIYEYAQPITL
+596 
-608 KSEFKIATE
+608 
-617 DWSTNYG
+617 
-624 SYYGDGATIG
+624 
-634 TIFVGDGS
+634 
-642 YMNISV
+642 
-648 STVINA
+648 
-654 TKLILDTNASTLTIE
+654 
-669 GTFGAAIIYS
+669 
-679 SWTICGVRELVGD
+679 
-692 AWDPASLSNVMTESN
+692 
-707 GVYKLVKYGVELIP
+707 
-721 LFLTDDILGY
+721 
-731 GYKVV
+731 V
-736 ANGQWGSG
+736 ANV
-744 EYPRGYNQY
+744 R
-753 LSIDVAG
+753 
-760 VYDITFTWYPDDKYL
+760 
-775 EATATYVKDIERIMS
+775 
-790 LEISDDAANA
+790 
-800 SWGGDWQMPTREDVE
+800 WGGDWRMPTTEQIDELE
-815 ELIDNCTWTWVT
+815 ENCTWDWIIYNGV
-827 QNKVVGY
+827 KGLVL
-834 KVTSNTNG
+834 TSKING
-842 NSIFLPAAGSN
+842 NSIFLPAAGKYNEDGNSGKGKACYYMSSSIYDYSK
-853 TAEGLYS
+853 AEGLIHY
-860 AGLEGYYW
+860 
-868 TSTLTNTQ
+868 
-876 FVDTYPSIAYN
+876 
-887 LFFFEKNIVT
+887 
-897 SDASR
+897 SR
-902 SYGRSVRP
+902 SYGGYLYRYEGHTVRP
-910 VLR
+910 VLKQ

>member
-6 ITAFTLLV
+6 ITAFTLLI
-14 SLGVMAQAANDRTLR
+14 SLGVMAQATNDRTLR

-57 DEEDKPVVPDITTCD
+57 EEEDKPVVPDITTCD

-79 LYLGVIG
+79 LYLGIIG

-92 EKELGLL
+92 EKELGILN
-99 TPSTVNSYKT
+99 PSTVNSYKT

-172 YLSDLN
+172 YLTDLN

-258 PMPSNGEVI
+258 PIPSNGEVI

-414 ANGGAGSMSSM
+414 ANGGTGSMSSM
-425 TFGKGDSK
+425 TFGKGETK
-433 YLTANK
+433 TLTANT
-439 FTRTGYTF
+439 FTRTSYTF
-447 VGWNTKADG
+447 TGWNTKADG
-456 TGTSY
+456 TGISY
-461 SDKQSIT
+461 TNKQSIT

-500 GTKWATMNVGA
+500 GTKWATTNVGA
-511 ESPEDYGDYFAWG
+511 TTPEGYGDYFAWG
-524 ETETKSSYTLEN
+524 ETQSKDTYRLEN
-536 YKWYDDVNDRYTKY
+536 YKWYDSTTEEYTKY
-550 PLMNRSLSVNEIEDS
+550 PKAKRNVVLPGSEQGRKSLTFNVTVPYGTHVCYIVGSPSWEHLKMQKVDDTHFTLTTDELD
-565 GEISKRSA
+565 GLAYKYCA
-573 TSGIFLRGNGDWNTL
+573 GDTWAFVEKLADGTHPA
-588 DREFTYKG
+588 DRE
-596 NGIYEYAQPITL
+596 YA
-608 KSEFKIATE
+608 
-617 DWSTNYG
+617 
-624 SYYGDGATIG
+624 
-634 TIFVGDGS
+634 
-642 YMNISV
+642 
-648 STVINA
+648 
-654 TKLILDTNASTLTIE
+654 
-669 GTFGAAIIYS
+669 
-679 SWTICGVRELVGD
+679 
-692 AWDPASLSNVMTESN
+692 ESD
-707 GVYKLVKYGVELIP
+707 V
-721 LFLTDDILGY
+721 
-731 GYKVV
+731 VV
-736 ANGQWGSG
+736 AWNAIQDP
-744 EYPRGYNQY
+744 E
-753 LSIDVAG
+753 
-760 VYDITFTWYPDDKYL
+760 ITIIL
-775 EATATYVKDIERIMS
+775 E
-790 LEISDDAANA
+790 LEDDAANA
-800 SWGGDWQMPTREDVE
+800 NWGGDWRMPTIDEID
-815 ELIDNCTWTWVT
+815 ELVDNCTWTWIT
-827 QNKVVGY
+827 QNGVNGY
-834 KVTSNTNG
+834 KVSSKVNAH
-842 NSIFLPAAGSN
+842 SIFLPAAGYRYDSSLYDAVFFGCYWGSSLNTSYSGYAYGLNFDSSN
-853 TAEGLYS
+853 VGKYDN
-860 AGLEGYYW
+860 YC
-868 TSTLTNTQ
+868 
-876 FVDTYPSIAYN
+876 
-887 LFFFEKNIVT
+887 
-897 SDASR
+897 
-902 SYGRSVRP
+902 SYGQSVRA

>member
-14 SLGVMAQAANDRTLR
+14 SLGVMAQTANNRILR

-43 QLDSLNFKVNTVED
+43 QLDSLNFKVNAVEE
-57 DEEDKPVVPDITTCD
+57 DEEDKPVVPDISTCD

-172 YLSDLN
+172 YLTDLN

-414 ANGGAGSMSSM
+414 ANGGTGSMSSM
-425 TFGKGDSK
+425 TFGKGETK
-433 YLTANK
+433 TLTANA

-447 VGWNTKADG
+447 TGWNTNADG

-481 SKGTGTAN
+481 SKGIGTAN
-489 GHDWVDLGLPS
+489 GRDWVDLGLPS
-500 GTKWATMNVGA
+500 GTKWATMNVGS

-524 ETETKSSYTLEN
+524 ETEPKSSYTLEN
-536 YKWYDDVNDRYTKY
+536 YKWYDSANGNYTKY
-550 PLMNRSLSVNEIEDS
+550 IIENPKYYIAGEGVEGSGFACDLKWDPAGCPLVN
-565 GEISKRSA
+565 G
-573 TSGIFLRGNGDWNTL
+573 TV
-588 DREFTYKG
+588 TYKNLPVG
-596 NGIYEYAQPITL
+596 DY
-608 KSEFKIATE
+608 EFKIT
-617 DWSTNYG
+617 
-624 SYYGDGATIG
+624 
-634 TIFVGDGS
+634 DGS
-642 YMNISV
+642 WNNSWGLLYLANDPGNLIPSDDYGYNI
-648 STVINA
+648 A
-654 TKLILDTNASTLTIE
+654 FTLTSVADVTISFDGE
-669 GTFGAAIIYS
+669 AIFIYLNLGISSDDEIYS
-679 SWTICGVRELVGD
+679 SL
-692 AWDPASLSNVMTESN
+692 
-707 GVYKLVKYGVELIP
+707 LI
-721 LFLTDDILGY
+721 
-731 GYKVV
+731 
-736 ANGQWGSG
+736 
-744 EYPRGYNQY
+744 R
-753 LSIDVAG
+753 
-760 VYDITFTWYPDDKYL
+760 
-775 EATATYVKDIERIMS
+775 
-790 LEISDDAANA
+790 SDDAANA
-800 SWGGDWQMPTREDVE
+800 NWGGSWRMPTNE
-815 ELIDNCTWTWVT
+815 EIDELVDNCTWTWIS
-827 QNKVVGY
+827 QNGVNGY
-834 KVTSNTNG
+834 KVSSKVNG
-842 NSIFLPAAGSN
+842 NSIFLPAAGYKAGDSVYTTN
-853 TAEGLYS
+853 GLYWS
-860 AGLEGYYW
+860 SNITSNPEIENFMGFDSNSSGSEVLQRYDGL
-868 TSTLTNTQ
+868 
-876 FVDTYPSIAYN
+876 
-887 LFFFEKNIVT
+887 NI
-897 SDASR
+897 
-902 SYGRSVRP
+902 RP
-910 VLR
+910 VLP